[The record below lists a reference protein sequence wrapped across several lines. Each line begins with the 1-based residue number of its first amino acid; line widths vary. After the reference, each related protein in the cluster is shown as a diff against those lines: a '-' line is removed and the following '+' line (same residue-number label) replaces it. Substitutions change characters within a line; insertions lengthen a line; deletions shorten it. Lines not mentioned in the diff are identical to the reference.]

1 MNFSTGVSK
10 VVLRLRTKRMNPTI
24 MRIAARFITDK
35 NLTEGFLIFEL
46 LMISEQ
52 TYFEIT

>member
-1 MNFSTGVSK
+1 MK
-10 VVLRLRTKRMNPTI
+10 PTI

-46 LMISEQ
+46 LMIREQ